1 MTQNHDNTTTCED
14 NDFYL
19 EDIYSKFLS
28 PKDYEIE
35 KVSEKEMI
43 FKLAPLERGFGH
55 LFGYLF
61 RRVFLSSMIGTA
73 IVKVSI
79 EGVTHEYTTLP
90 GVIQDVQ
97 TILLNLKDVVIKST
111 HGDIVNLQLNVKGP
125 KVVTADDIV
134 LDGDASVINTD
145 RVLFEVTGD
154 NEININ
160 MIAMMGRGYATASS
174 LAEDALLGNEVNALY
189 LDASFSPIE
198 SVVYQVENARVG
210 NRTDLDKLILTVK
223 TNGTITPDQAV
234 RRVATIMQH
243 QLSSFA
249 SIQER
254 KSEDISGYLDN
265 VDPVYSRLVDELELT
280 VRAAN
285 CLKSE
290 NIRYIG
296 ELVQCNEYDLLRTPN
311 LGRKSMNE
319 IKGVL
324 AELGLTL
331 GMHIPEWV
339 SPLEHIKRKSEQE
352 TKS

>member
-1 MTQNHDNTTTCED
+1 MSQMQDNTTTVEND
-14 NDFYL
+14 DFYL
-19 EDIYSKFLS
+19 EDIYSKFLT

-35 KVSEKEMI
+35 KVSDREMV
-43 FKLAPLERGFGH
+43 FKLAPLERGYGH

-61 RRVFLSSMIGTA
+61 RRIFLSSMLGTA

-79 EGVTHEYTTLP
+79 EGVTHEYTTMP
-90 GVIQDVQ
+90 GVVQDVQ
-97 TILLNLKDVVIKST
+97 TVLLNLKDVVIKSN
-111 HGDIVNLQLNVKGP
+111 HGDVINLSLNVTGP
-125 KVVTADDIV
+125 KVVTAGDIV
-134 LDGDASVINTD
+134 MDNDATIVNPG
-145 RVLFEVTGD
+145 RVLFEITSKDSV
-154 NEININ
+154 NIN
-160 MIAMMGRGYATASS
+160 MIAMLGRGYASATAMS
-174 LAEDALLGNEVNALY
+174 EHEIFGNEVNALY

-198 SVVYQVENARVG
+198 SVVYHVDNARVG
-210 NRTDLDKLILTVK
+210 NRTDLDKLIMRVK

-254 KSEDISGYLDN
+254 KTEDNSSYLDN

-319 IKGVL
+319 IKAVL

-339 SPLEHIKRKSEQE
+339 SPLEHIKRKTEAGE
-352 TKS
+352 

>member
-1 MTQNHDNTTTCED
+1 MSQMQDNTTTVEND
-14 NDFYL
+14 DFYL
-19 EDIYSKFLS
+19 EDIYSKFLT

-35 KVSEKEMI
+35 KVSDREMV
-43 FKLAPLERGFGH
+43 FKLAPLERGYGH

-61 RRVFLSSMIGTA
+61 RRIFLSSMLGTA

-79 EGVTHEYTTLP
+79 EGVTHEYTTMP
-90 GVIQDVQ
+90 GVVQDVQ
-97 TILLNLKDVVIKST
+97 TVLLNLKDVVIKSN
-111 HGDIVNLQLNVKGP
+111 HGDVINLSLNVTGP
-125 KVVTADDIV
+125 KVVNAGDIV
-134 LDGDASVINTD
+134 MDNDATIVNPG
-145 RVLFEVTGD
+145 RVLFEITSKDSV
-154 NEININ
+154 NIN
-160 MIAMMGRGYATASS
+160 MIAMLGRGYASATAMS
-174 LAEDALLGNEVNALY
+174 EHEIFGNEVNALY

-198 SVVYQVENARVG
+198 SVVYHVDNARVG
-210 NRTDLDKLILTVK
+210 NRTDLDKLIMRVK

-254 KSEDISGYLDN
+254 KTEDNSSYLDN

-319 IKGVL
+319 IKAVL

-339 SPLEHIKRKSEQE
+339 SPLEHIKRKTEAGE
-352 TKS
+352 

>member
-1 MTQNHDNTTTCED
+1 MATNEENTATEVASE
-14 NDFYL
+14 DFYL
-19 EDIYSKFLS
+19 EDIYSKLLTPS
-28 PKDYEIE
+28 EYEVE
-35 KVSEKEMI
+35 KISDKEMV
-43 FKLAPLERGFGH
+43 FKLAPLERGYGH

-61 RRVFLSSMIGTA
+61 RRIFLSSMLGSA
-73 IVKVSI
+73 IVKVAI
-79 EGVTHEYTTLP
+79 EGVTHEFSTIS
-90 GVIQDVQ
+90 GVVQDVQ
-97 TILLNLKDVVIKST
+97 TILLNLKGVVVKSNHGDVV
-111 HGDIVNLQLNVKGP
+111 NLSVSATGP
-125 KVVTADDIV
+125 KVVTAADIQLGDDATIV
-134 LDGDASVINTD
+134 NPDK
-145 RVLFEVTGD
+145 VLFEITDQQTV
-154 NEININ
+154 NMS
-160 MIAMMGRGYATASS
+160 MIAMLGRGYAKASS
-174 LAEDALLGNEVNALY
+174 MSEHEVFGNEVNALY

-210 NRTDLDKLILTVK
+210 NRTDLDKLILHVK

-243 QLSSFA
+243 QLSCFA

-254 KSEDISGYLDN
+254 KTEDSSSYLDN

-290 NIRYIG
+290 NVRYIG

-319 IKGVL
+319 IKAVL

-339 SPLEHIKRKSEQE
+339 SPLEHIKRKSESGE
-352 TKS
+352 

>member
-1 MTQNHDNTTTCED
+1 MTVNEKTVNEATED
-14 NDFYL
+14 YYL
-19 EDIYSKFLS
+19 EDVYTKFLT
-28 PKDYEIE
+28 PKEYEVE
-35 KVSEKEMI
+35 TVNDREMV
-43 FKLAPLERGFGH
+43 FKLSPLERGYGQ

-61 RRVFLSSMIGTA
+61 RRIMLSSMLGTA

-79 EGVTHEYTTLP
+79 EGVSHEYTTIP
-90 GVIQDVQ
+90 GVVQDVQ
-97 TILLNLKDVVIKST
+97 TVLLNLKGVVIQSNHNGVT
-111 HGDIVNLQLNVKGP
+111 DLSLNVKGP
-125 KVVTADDIV
+125 KIVTAADIT
-134 LDGDASVINTD
+134 LANDAKVVNPDHIIC
-145 RVLFEVTGD
+145 EITGD
-154 NEININ
+154 VSINVQ
-160 MIAMMGRGYATASS
+160 MLAALGRGYEKATS
-174 LAEDALLGNEVNALY
+174 LAEHEVYGNEVNALY

-198 SVVYQVENARVG
+198 RVVYHVENARVG
-210 NRTDLDKLILTVK
+210 NRTDLDKLILRVR
-223 TNGTITPDQAV
+223 TNGTITPDQAI

-249 SIQER
+249 NIHER
-254 KSEDISGYLDN
+254 KSEDVSGYLDN

-319 IKGVL
+319 IKAVL

-339 SPLEHIKRKSEQE
+339 SPLDHIKRKTESGD
-352 TKS
+352 

>member
-1 MTQNHDNTTTCED
+1 MSAIEEKTTTED
-14 NDFYL
+14 SEDHYL
-19 EDIYSKFLS
+19 EDVYSKFLT
-28 PKDYEIE
+28 PKDYEVE
-35 KVSEKEMI
+35 SVSDKEMV
-43 FKLAPLERGFGH
+43 FKLAPLERGYGQ

-61 RRVFLSSMIGTA
+61 RRIFLSSMLGTA

-79 EGVTHEYTTLP
+79 EGVTHEYTTIP
-90 GVIQDVQ
+90 GVVQDVQ
-97 TILLNLKDVVIKST
+97 TILLNLKGVVIKSSNNDVT
-111 HGDIVNLQLNVKGP
+111 NLSLNVKGP
-125 KVVTADDIV
+125 KVVTAGDIV
-134 LDGDASVINTD
+134 ADNDAEILNSEH
-145 RVLFEVTGD
+145 VLCEVTGD
-154 NEININ
+154 VELN
-160 MIAMMGRGYATASS
+160 MSMLASLGRGYAKASS
-174 LAEDALLGNEVNALY
+174 LAEHEVFGNEVNALY
-189 LDASFSPIE
+189 LDASFSPVE

-210 NRTDLDKLILTVK
+210 NRTDLDKLIMRVR
-223 TNGTITPDQAV
+223 TNGTVSPDEAV

-243 QLSSFA
+243 QLSCFA
-249 SIQER
+249 SIHER
-254 KSEDISGYLDN
+254 KSEDVGSYLDN

-339 SPLEHIKRKSEQE
+339 SPLEHIKRKSESGE
-352 TKS
+352 